1 MATAVGVTQT
11 NNPEIDGLL
20 SGSKWTGTI
29 SYSFTDSPGDYV
41 TNYSA
46 TGEPTTSGF
55 SAAPAA
61 MQQAINYA
69 FSLIAG
75 YTNISVQYAGTNGAD
90 ISIAQ
95 SPAANPTSYA
105 YYPSNVPSGGDIWL
119 SLIHI

>member
-105 YYPSNVPSGGDIWL
+105 
-119 SLIHI
+119 